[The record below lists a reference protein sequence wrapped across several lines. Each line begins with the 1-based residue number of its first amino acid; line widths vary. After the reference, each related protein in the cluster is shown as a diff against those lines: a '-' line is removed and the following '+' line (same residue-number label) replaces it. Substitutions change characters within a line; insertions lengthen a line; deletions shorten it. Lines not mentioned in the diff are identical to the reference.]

1 MLQMVQR
8 VIPSTPINQYDMF
21 DALKQCGFEYKLVDF
36 KQITEEELVSYSYR
50 WVLWKKEVN
59 L

>member
-1 MLQMVQR
+1 MVQR

-36 KQITEEELVSYSYR
+36 KQITHDELVSYSYR